1 MRDQP
6 VGEFGVFGQRR
17 PVQVRADDALVDQTL
32 KAIVAVVAGARDDGR
47 SERRCLRVEQGATS
61 MVLESHKGL
70 RCQIGFDGY
79 VADQAIGATYGF
91 GGNDAQAL
99 DAIFA
104 HIVRTAEQLIAATD
118 GKQRAAILNIGRDLV
133 FLGEQLVCHG

>member
-1 MRDQP
+1 M
-6 VGEFGVFGQRR
+6 
-17 PVQVRADDALVDQTL
+17 QVRADDSPVDQTL

-47 SERRCLRVEQGATS
+47 SERRGIDVQKRAAAV
-61 MVLESHKGL
+61 VLESDKGL
-70 RCQIGFDGY
+70 GCQVGLDGD
-79 VADQAIGATYGF
+79 VADQAVGAAYGF
-91 GGNDAQAL
+91 GGNDPQTL
-99 DAIFA
+99 DAILA